1 MKKDIRFLLTN
12 MCNYNCYFCHSE
24 GVGVAFRKHELSVD
38 NYVTLFKMYSDIEK
52 WNGVTLSGG
61 EPFIFRGVDKL
72 MEKLYE
78 EGAKIT
84 VVTNGSLLHLHL
96 PILKYIERIN
106 VSIHTMNQE
115 MYGEIIGREAEKL
128 CVVKNNLQTV
138 RALYPNL
145 AIRLNVTPCKQN
157 NWSIEE
163 LKDLIAYA
171 KTINASIKCTELFPN
186 NQEDCV
192 TIETLREQLADLGYI
207 YIPTQD
213 RTECYEK
220 EEHQV
225 LLTQCTCSKAIL
237 SDSPIGYCRENHD
250 LYVNHDATFPLCRLS
265 QDYIDF
271 WEEIQENNLD
281 VLKLKM
287 KLAQRKVSSELC
299 NKHLRCIYF

>member
-24 GVGVAFRKHELSVD
+24 GVGGAFRKHELNVD
-38 NYVTLFKMYSDIEK
+38 NYVTLFRMYYDIEK

-61 EPFIFRGVDKL
+61 EPLIFRDVDTL
-72 MEKLYE
+72 VERLYK

-84 VVTNGSLLHLHL
+84 LVTKGSLLHLHL
-96 PILKYIERIN
+96 PIMKYIERIN

-115 MYGEIIGREAEKL
+115 MYGNIIGREAEKL
-128 CVVKNNLQTV
+128 CVVKNNLHTL

-157 NWSIEE
+157 NWSIRE
-163 LKDLIAYA
+163 LKDLISYA
-171 KTINASIKCTELFPN
+171 KTIDASIKCTELFPN
-186 NQEDCV
+186 NQDDC
-192 TIETLREQLADLGYI
+192 IKMETLREQLTDLGYT
-207 YIPTQD
+207 YIPTRE

-220 EEHQV
+220 DGHII

-265 QDYIDF
+265 QDYIEF

-281 VLKLKM
+281 VLRLKM
-287 KLAQRKVSSELC
+287 KLAQRKVSREAC
-299 NKHLRCIYF
+299 KKHLRCIYF

>member
-1 MKKDIRFLLTN
+1 MKKDIRFLVTN

-24 GVGVAFRKHELSVD
+24 GVGGTLRKHELSID
-38 NYVTLFKMYSDIEK
+38 NYITLYKMYSDIEK

-61 EPFIFRGVDKL
+61 EPFLFRGVDTL
-72 MEKLYE
+72 IEKLYE

-96 PILKYIERIN
+96 PIMKYIERIN
-106 VSIHTMNQE
+106 VSIHTINQE
-115 MYGEIIGREAEKL
+115 MYGKIIGREEEKL
-128 CVVKNNLQTV
+128 CIVKNNLQTI

-145 AIRLNVTPCKQN
+145 SIRLNVTPCKQN

-163 LKDLIAYA
+163 LKNLISYA
-171 KTINASIKCTELFPN
+171 KQINASIKCTELFPN
-186 NQEDCV
+186 NQTDCV
-192 TIETLREQLADLGYI
+192 KIETLREQLIELGYT
-207 YIPTQD
+207 YISTED
-213 RTECYEK
+213 RTECYK
-220 EEHQV
+220 NEEHQV

-237 SDSPIGYCRENHD
+237 ASSPVGYCRDTHD

-271 WEEIQENNLD
+271 WEEIEESNLD

-287 KLAQRKVSSELC
+287 KLAQRKVSSEFC
-299 NKHLRCIYF
+299 NKYLKSVYF